1 MPLSQ
6 TGSRPEAWS
15 RCAKLGDHM
24 EPFLERLDERAAALQ
39 VQLSPLVAAL
49 SEARCLPEYRE
60 ALRHD
65 LLCIQVL
72 LGYSW
77 DRIGA
82 RELAALAAL
91 DWALVQSLGLGA
103 KIQQLSARGDWVAQ
117 SFLEAEL
124 ERYRFLLK
132 EHGGETRFQVPHW
145 AQSFES
151 NPVLSGGLSRLATG
165 LYAYYSLVVRL
176 DGKVDDRE
184 TRGFRAFWEAY
195 KALKT
200 TESPPCGVGSPSSAP
215 ADTGLPEAARRVPSA
230 SEQVP
235 RFVPQ
240 AWGIAGSSPMESA
253 PPSRPSASAAVRAE
267 SPSPGDPAS
276 PPPVPTAAAREDE
289 LASALSELDALVGL
303 SSVKDDVRKLSNL
316 LKVQVLRRERHLA
329 EVPVSLHV
337 VFTGNPGTGKT
348 TVARLYARI
357 LKGLGLLER
366 GHLVETD
373 RAGLVAGYMG
383 QTAEKVD
390 EIVRS
395 ALDGVLF
402 VDEAYALT
410 TGDSADYGKEAVAAL
425 IARMETFRT
434 RLVVVAAGYG
444 PEMETFL
451 ESNPGLRSRFP
462 HVWEFPDY
470 DPGEMEEIFLS
481 LCRRYQLELSP
492 QALDALVS
500 RLEALQKGKDG
511 SFGNARAVR
520 NLFEAVV
527 SRQAD
532 RVAGGRDL
540 SDKALCSIEE
550 SDLGP

>member
-1 MPLSQ
+1 
-6 TGSRPEAWS
+6 
-15 RCAKLGDHM
+15 M
-24 EPFLERLDERAAALQ
+24 ESYLERLDERASALQ
-39 VQLSPLVAAL
+39 VQLSPLVSAL
-49 SEARCLPEYRE
+49 SEARCLPEFRE
-60 ALRHD
+60 AMRHD

-72 LGYSW
+72 LGYTW
-77 DRIGA
+77 DRIGE

-103 KIQQLSARGDWVAQ
+103 KIQQLSVRGDWVAQ

-145 AQSFES
+145 ARSFES
-151 NPVLSGGLSRLATG
+151 NPVLSDGLSRLATG
-165 LYAYYSLVVRL
+165 LYAYYTLVVRL

-184 TRGFRAFWEAY
+184 TRGFQAFWAGY
-195 KALKT
+195 KALKST
-200 TESPPCGVGSPSSAP
+200 DPPPVQAHLSTPAGSGGEEAKAP
-215 ADTGLPEAARRVPSA
+215 ATAPPER
-230 SEQVP
+230 VP

-240 AWGIAGSSPMESA
+240 AWGIDGSAPVESVPSRGPGPKTPSVEESSSPGG
-253 PPSRPSASAAVRAE
+253 PPA
-267 SPSPGDPAS
+267 
-276 PPPVPTAAAREDE
+276 PPPVPTAAARATE
-289 LASALSELDALVGL
+289 LASALSELDGLVGL
-303 SSVKDDVRKLSNL
+303 ASVKEDVRKLSNL

-390 EIVRS
+390 EIVKS

-425 IARMETFRT
+425 IARMETFRA
-434 RLVVVAAGYG
+434 RLVVVVAGYG

-462 HVWEFPDY
+462 HVWDFPDY
-470 DPGEMEEIFLS
+470 DPGEMEKIFLS
-481 LCRRYQLELSP
+481 LCGRYQLELAP
-492 QALDALVS
+492 GAMDALAS
-500 RLEALQKGKDG
+500 RLKSLHEGRDG

-520 NLFEAVV
+520 NLFEAAV

-540 SDKALCSIEE
+540 SDKALCSVEA
-550 SDLGP
+550 SDLEA

>member
-1 MPLSQ
+1 
-6 TGSRPEAWS
+6 
-15 RCAKLGDHM
+15 M
-24 EPFLERLDERAAALQ
+24 EPFLERLDERASALQ

-49 SEARCLPEYRE
+49 SEARCLQEYRE

-65 LLCIQVL
+65 LLCVQIL

-77 DRIGA
+77 DRIGE

-91 DWALVQSLGLGA
+91 DWALVQCLGLGA
-103 KIQQLSARGDWVAQ
+103 KVRQLSARGDWVAK

-132 EHGGETRFQVPHW
+132 EHGGETRFQVPRW
-145 AQSFES
+145 SQSFES
-151 NPVLSGGLSRLATG
+151 NPVLSEGLSRLATG

-184 TRGFRAFWEAY
+184 TRGFQAFWTAY
-195 KALKT
+195 KELKT
-200 TESPPCGVGSPSSAP
+200 MESAPGQVGSPRKKP
-215 ADTGLPEAARRVPSA
+215 VETGLPEAIVPAPSA
-230 SEQVP
+230 SEPVP

-240 AWGIAGSSPMESA
+240 AWGMAGSSPMESTL
-253 PPSRPSASAAVRAE
+253 PSRPPASAPAPSDA
-267 SPSPGDPAS
+267 PSPGEPA
-276 PPPVPTAAAREDE
+276 PPPAVPTAAAREAE
-289 LASALSELDALVGL
+289 LASALAELDALVGL

-357 LKGLGLLER
+357 LRGLGLLER

-390 EIVRS
+390 EIVKS

-425 IARMETFRT
+425 IARMETYRN

-462 HVWEFPDY
+462 HVWDFPDY
-470 DPGEMEEIFLS
+470 DPAEMREIFLA

-492 QALDALVS
+492 QALEALAS
-500 RLEALQKGKDG
+500 RLEVLHEGRDG
-511 SFGNARAVR
+511 TFGNARAVR

-540 SDKALCSIEE
+540 SDKTLCSIEAP
-550 SDLGP
+550 DLGA

>member
-1 MPLSQ
+1 
-6 TGSRPEAWS
+6 
-15 RCAKLGDHM
+15 M
-24 EPFLERLDERAAALQ
+24 EPFLERLDERALALQ

-49 SEARCLPEYRE
+49 SEARSLQEYRE

-65 LLCIQVL
+65 LLCIQIL

-77 DRIGA
+77 DRIGE

-145 AQSFES
+145 AESFES
-151 NPVLSGGLSRLATG
+151 NAVLSEGLSRLATG

-184 TRGFRAFWEAY
+184 TRGFQSFWAAY

-200 TESPPCGVGSPSSAP
+200 VESAPDQVGSPRKTP
-215 ADTGLPEAARRVPSA
+215 VETGLPETVARA
-230 SEQVP
+230 
-235 RFVPQ
+235 
-240 AWGIAGSSPMESA
+240 SA
-253 PPSRPSASAAVRAE
+253 PVVAQAS
-267 SPSPGDPAS
+267 PPGDPAS
-276 PPPVPTAAAREDE
+276 PPPVPTAAARQTE

-303 SSVKDDVRKLSNL
+303 SSVKEDIRKLSNL

-462 HVWEFPDY
+462 HVWDFPDY

-481 LCRRYQLELSP
+481 LCRRYQLDLSP
-492 QALDALVS
+492 QALDALAS
-500 RLEALQKGKDG
+500 RLKDLQEGKDG

-532 RVAGGRDL
+532 RVAGGQDL
-540 SDKALCSIEE
+540 SDKALCSIEA

>member
-1 MPLSQ
+1 
-6 TGSRPEAWS
+6 
-15 RCAKLGDHM
+15 M
-24 EPFLERLDERAAALQ
+24 ESYLERLDERASALQ
-39 VQLSPLVAAL
+39 VQLSPLVSAL

-60 ALRHD
+60 SLRHD

-77 DRIGA
+77 DRIGE

-91 DWALVQSLGLGA
+91 DWALVQSLGLGTRI
-103 KIQQLSARGDWVAQ
+103 KQLSARGEWVAQ

-124 ERYRFLLK
+124 ERYKFLLK
-132 EHGGETRFQVPHW
+132 EHGGETRFQVPQW

-151 NPVLSGGLSRLATG
+151 NPVLSDGLSRLATG

-184 TRGFRAFWEAY
+184 TRGFQAFWAGY
-195 KALKT
+195 KPLKST
-200 TESPPCGVGSPSSAP
+200 DLPPVQLPPPTMP
-215 ADTGLPEAARRVPSA
+215 AGPDRADPVPPSA
-230 SEQVP
+230 TPPDRAP

-240 AWGIAGSSPMESA
+240 AWGIAGASSPESA
-253 PPSRPSASAAVRAE
+253 LGRGPAAKAAPVE
-267 SPSPGDPAS
+267 EPPSPGDPAS
-276 PPPVPTAAAREDE
+276 PPPVPTASARAAE
-289 LASALSELDALVGL
+289 LASALSELEALVGL
-303 SSVKDDVRKLSNL
+303 ASVKEDVRKLSNL
-316 LKVQVLRRERHLA
+316 LKVQILRRERHLA

-390 EIVRS
+390 EIVKS

-462 HVWEFPDY
+462 HVWDFPDY
-470 DPGEMEEIFLS
+470 DPAEMEKIFLS
-481 LCRRYQLELSP
+481 LCERYQLELSP
-492 QALDALVS
+492 GAAEALAS
-500 RLEALQKGKDG
+500 RLEALHEGKDG

-520 NLFEAVV
+520 NLFEAAV

-532 RVAGGRDL
+532 RVAGGQDL
-540 SDKALCSIEE
+540 SDKVLCSIEA
-550 SDLGP
+550 SDLEA